1 MIKTESQRKTLP
13 LSQRLAGHLLLIIG
27 GTSVAI
33 FFAWT
38 PEFNL
43 VDALRAPQLS
53 LADPKWL
60 LGGDAFGRPLILLV
74 PMAAAGSL
82 GLGAFAATS
91 TALLSLLFS
100 TLILLAID
108 HAQTQNTRLTR
119 WIASSA
125 QRTIDFFLAFPSLL
139 FSLAFASILGPGW
152 LTLMMALWVGH
163 LPGLIRLLVLRGQ
176 EVRRQEFWLCSE
188 ALGAGLFLRAFR
200 HLTPALLEL
209 VFLKFP
215 SLFASSLIAEATL
228 SFLGM
233 GAPIGRATW
242 GSLLAQGKDYLVE
255 APNIA
260 LATGIPLILTL
271 WALMQNQWIESARK
285 GR

>member
-1 MIKTESQRKTLP
+1 MKGTSRKKGVLHR
-13 LSQRLAGHLLLIIG
+13 QWLAMLLLLVIG
-27 GTSVAI
+27 GVSGATFI
-33 FFAWT
+33 TWT
-38 PEFNL
+38 PEFKL
-43 VDALRAPQLS
+43 VDALRAPHLS
-53 LADPKWL
+53 FNEVTWT
-60 LGGDAFGRPLILLV
+60 LGGDAFGRPLVLLI

-82 GLGAFAATS
+82 GLGAIAATS
-91 TALLSLLFS
+91 TALFSLLFS

-108 HAQTQNTRLTR
+108 HAQKQNTRLTR
-119 WIASSA
+119 WIANSA

-152 LTLMMALWVGH
+152 FTLMMALWVGH

-188 ALGAGLFLRAFR
+188 ALGAGLLRRAFR

-209 VFLKFP
+209 VFLKLP

-271 WALMQNQWIESARK
+271 WALMQIQWIESARK